1 MQLPSGKVV
10 RLTRS
15 EQGLELYFPPLR
27 DPVASLTL
35 ALFGLSCLIPG
46 LFAAMIVVPLTE
58 SGPAGLLSVVLM
70 SVFILPFVVFGLVFI
85 GLAVFQLVNSLT
97 VRITE
102 SQICIE
108 RRVLG
113 MMLRG
118 RRVASASIVAIE
130 PVAAARYWWSQSEK
144 PRFSLVATT
153 RECGLRLAPDTRG
166 VNEPAPH
173 RDRKITIAENLRG
186 ETLMDEVRSAI
197 VKSARLE
204 RLAQARE

>member
-1 MQLPSGKVV
+1 
-10 RLTRS
+10 
-15 EQGLELYFPPLR
+15 
-27 DPVASLTL
+27 TL

-46 LFAAMIVVPLTE
+46 LVAAIIIVPLAE
-58 SGPAGLLSVVLM
+58 SGPAGMLSVVLM
-70 SVFILPFVVFGLVFI
+70 SVFILPFIVFGLVFI

-97 VRITE
+97 VRVTE
-102 SQICIE
+102 SEICIE

-130 PVAAARYWWSQSEK
+130 PVAAARYWWSQREQRRCSFV
-144 PRFSLVATT
+144 PRRRGVL
-153 RECGLRLAPDTRG
+153 LPLARDPRG

-204 RLAQARE
+204 RLAQARGCCFDA